1 MTHAAKAAA
10 APPPDPEGA
19 MVQWRHGLSQF
30 GGLKYPS
37 GFKHFDYVNPGAAK
51 GGRVR
56 QGAFGTYDNFN
67 MAVSGLKGVL
77 AVGIE
82 LIYDNLMVPSLD
94 EVSSN
99 YGLIAEAACYPPD
112 YSWAIYRL
120 RSAARWHD
128 GRPITPD
135 DVIFSLDAFKQN
147 NPEIA
152 AYYRNVLR
160 AERVGDGDVRFVF
173 DMPGNR
179 ELPLIVGQLTVLPRH
194 WWTGTDASGEKRE
207 VTKTTLEPPLGSG
220 PYQIRSFEAGKSIV
234 YERDTGYWARD
245 LPVNVGTA
253 NFDELRF
260 DYFRDT
266 DVEFE
271 AFKADDLDWRTENA
285 AARWATGYDFPAVGE
300 RRVVREEFPIRNHGI
315 MQAFVFNI
323 RNPKFQDVRVRRAF
337 NFAFDFERM
346 NRELFYGEYTR
357 ISSYFSGT
365 ELASSGRPSAQELT
379 FLLPLR
385 SEIPSEVFTTPYWN
399 PINKNTHVARLHLLY
414 AERLLNEAGHKV
426 RNLELI
432 DPHTGVA
439 MTVEFLIGD
448 ANLERVILFYKPS
461 LERLG
466 IAVSVRLVDDVQ
478 YVNRLRDRD
487 FDIVVS
493 GWPESLTP
501 ENELRDYFGSHA
513 ADMPGSG
520 NLVGIR
526 NPAVDTLIDRI
537 VAARS
542 RRELTAAVRALDRV
556 LLWNHY
562 VVPQWTLGKV
572 RTARWD
578 RFGRPARMPEYG
590 LSAFPALWWWDAA
603 RAAKTNQA

>member
-1 MTHAAKAAA
+1 M
-10 APPPDPEGA
+10 G
-19 MVQWRHGLSQF
+19 HGL
-30 GGLKYPS
+30 
-37 GFKHFDYVNPGAAK
+37 
-51 GGRVR
+51 R
-56 QGAFGTYDNFN
+56 
-67 MAVSGLKGVL
+67 
-77 AVGIE
+77 
-82 LIYDNLMVPSLD
+82 
-94 EVSSN
+94 
-99 YGLIAEAACYPPD
+99 
-112 YSWAIYRL
+112 
-120 RSAARWHD
+120 
-128 GRPITPD
+128 
-135 DVIFSLDAFKQN
+135 
-147 NPEIA
+147 
-152 AYYRNVLR
+152 
-160 AERVGDGDVRFVF
+160 
-173 DMPGNR
+173 
-179 ELPLIVGQLTVLPRH
+179 
-194 WWTGTDASGEKRE
+194 
-207 VTKTTLEPPLGSG
+207 
-220 PYQIRSFEAGKSIV
+220 
-234 YERDTGYWARD
+234 
-245 LPVNVGTA
+245 
-253 NFDELRF
+253 
-260 DYFRDT
+260 
-266 DVEFE
+266 
-271 AFKADDLDWRTENA
+271 
-285 AARWATGYDFPAVGE
+285 FPAVAE
-300 RRVVREEFPIRNHGI
+300 RRVVREEFPVRNLGI

-385 SEIPSEVFTTPYWN
+385 SELSSEVFTTPYWN

-414 AERLLNEAGHKV
+414 AERLLNEAGYKV

-493 GWPESLTP
+493 GWQESLTP

-513 ADMPGSG
+513 ADMPGSR